1 MPSDHPARHFS
12 STREDARL
20 PTSLQRWLLIGIAF
34 LAVFACL
41 LVANT
46 AMNPTAGAF
55 SAGPPPG
62 YTRAPGEEPEACAEC
77 HVSSGD
83 SGTGQIS
90 VTVPSTYVPGQTYQV
105 TVTHTNPDPTRRR
118 WGFQLTAL
126 DTSDEKAGELQS
138 INSTLTQ
145 TIMGGPGGN
154 RQYIEHTSSGTFINQ
169 QGGASWTFN
178 WTAPPTDVG
187 VVTFYAAG
195 NHANNDGNTSGD
207 FIYFTFASSQ
217 PAAATPDFSVAGS
230 PTLQTVAPGNGT
242 SYNVTVTPFAGFTG
256 SVSLSISGLPAGA
269 NASFNPTSV
278 NINDTSAKSSTLSV
292 TTGAGTP
299 VGTFPLTITAIS
311 GMLQH
316 TTNVSLRVVS
326 AASADVSVSKTASP
340 NPGVAGAALTYRL
353 VVTNNGPALATNVN
367 LTDTLPSGV
376 SFGSASTTQGSC
388 SGNGPVNCAIG
399 TLANGASAVVTIVV
413 TPATAGQVT
422 NTASVTAS
430 EPEPDATNNTATL
443 ITVIDSPPPNPVLL
457 DQNLTVTTVINGLDQ
472 PTTMAFINA
481 NEFLVLERATGRVQR
496 ILNGQLQTAA
506 LDLAVNNA
514 SERGLLGIALHPNFP
529 FTPWVY
535 LYWTESS
542 TGVDTSNVDQ
552 VALLG
557 NRVDKFIWDG
567 STLTL
572 SQNLIRLRALQADA
586 GQPLRGNHNG
596 GVIRFGPDGK
606 LYIIIGDEGRRG
618 FLQNLPCGPTAVCS
632 GTITPDD
639 QFGGPEPD
647 NAHLTGAILRLN
659 DDGTTPSDNPFAGIP
674 TVQETETTANIRKLF
689 AYGIRNSFGMAFD
702 PISGKLWTEENGD
715 DAFDEINRVS
725 PGFNGGWIQLI
736 GPSSRVSEYK
746 SIETTYANGSL
757 QQNRWPPSFIA
768 NTPAEAL
775 SRLYSLPGSQY
786 TEPEF
791 SWKYALAPSAIGF
804 VKGNALGTQF
814 AGDLFVGASRTTLYG
829 GFLFRFKLSAN
840 RLSLNL
846 NDSRLQ
852 DRVADN
858 VDKFDVTESESLL
871 IGKNF
876 GVATDIQT
884 GPDGNLYVVSLSNGS
899 VYQISGK
906 PPTLFV
912 ANLTGAQEVPPNN
925 STATGSATLLLSSDE
940 NEAQLALNFQGLSS
954 AQTDSHIHGPAP
966 PGTAA
971 GVLFPVPT
979 GQVNDFKISLTP
991 QQVQDL
997 KNGLLYINVHSTNF
1011 PGGEIRG
1018 QFGTSSVA
1026 SSVQFSSATYLVS
1039 ESGGRAALTVTRLG
1053 NTSGAA
1059 SVNYSTSDNAGAN
1072 NCSVNNGNA
1081 SSRCDYATTI
1091 GTLNFAAGETSKT
1104 IFVPLTDDVYAE
1116 GNEDFTASLSSPGGT
1131 FLGSPNIATITIAD
1145 NETTNGTN
1153 PIDSTNFF
1161 VYQHYLDFLNR
1172 QPDPSGFAFWT
1183 SNISSCGSNFAC
1195 TEVQRINTSA
1205 SFFLSI
1211 EFNETGLLSYLT
1223 NRAAFGNMSAP
1234 NPPVPLTY
1242 NQFVND
1248 SLALQKNFIF
1258 GAPGADAQLE
1268 ANKQAYFN
1276 EFVTRPQFVSKY
1288 GSLSNRDYIDT
1299 LFATAGLNTTT
1310 AELYIAKVDAAQVVP
1325 STASSATGVV
1335 VLRQGP
1341 TGFNTRVSLS
1351 FNNLSSSQTSAH
1363 LHGPALAGSNA
1374 PIIATLPNGQLV
1386 NFPITLT
1393 AAQANDLSAG
1403 LLYVD
1408 VHTANS
1414 PNGEIRAQLPRNTLI
1429 RDMLLSALNDG
1440 TITRAQAL
1448 RLIAESDFLKQN
1460 EFNRAF
1466 VLMEYFGYLR
1476 RDPDTAGYNFW
1487 LNKLNSFN
1495 GNYINAEMV
1504 KAFLSSI
1511 EYRQRFG
1518 P

>member
-1 MPSDHPARHFS
+1 VVSNFH
-12 STREDARL
+12 
-20 PTSLQRWLLIGIAF
+20 RWLLVLIVV
-34 LAVFACL
+34 LAGLAAL
-41 LVANT
+41 LVTST
-46 AMNPTAGAF
+46 ALNPTAGAF

-77 HVSSGD
+77 HVSAGD
-83 SGTGQIS
+83 PGTGQIS
-90 VTVPSTYVPGQTYQV
+90 ITVPPNYLPGQTYQI
-105 TVTHTNPDPTRRR
+105 TVTHTNSDPTRRR

-126 DTSDEKAGELQS
+126 DPADERAGNLKSTSV
-138 INSTLTQ
+138 LTQ
-145 TIMGGPGGN
+145 VIDNAGPGN
-154 RQYIEHTSSGTFINQ
+154 SRQYIEHTSSGTFINQ
-169 QGGASWTFN
+169 QGGASWTFD
-178 WTAPPTDVG
+178 WTAPSTDVG
-187 VVTFYAAG
+187 PVTFYAAG
-195 NHANNDGNTSGD
+195 NHANSDGNTSGD
-207 FIYFTFASSQ
+207 FIYFTSNQTQPGAAS
-217 PAAATPDFSVAGS
+217 PDFSVTGS
-230 PTLQTVAPGNGT
+230 PSLQTVAPGNGT

-256 SVSLSISGLPAGA
+256 MVSLSLSGLPAGA
-269 NASFNPTSV
+269 NASFSPASV
-278 NINDTSAKSSTLSV
+278 SITDTSAKTSTLSV

-326 AASADVSVSKTASP
+326 STSADVSVSKTASP
-340 NPGVAGAALTYRL
+340 NPGVAGAALTYRV
-353 VVTNNGPALATNVN
+353 VVTNNGPAPATNVN
-367 LTDTLPSGV
+367 LTDTLPAGV
-376 SFGSASTTQGSC
+376 TFNATATTQGSC
-388 SGNGPVNCAIG
+388 NATAPVNCSIG
-399 TLANGASAVVTIVV
+399 TLANGASAVITITVL
-413 TPATAGQVT
+413 PNAAGQVT
-422 NTASVTAS
+422 NTATVTGS
-430 EPEPDATNNTATL
+430 EPEPDASNNTATL
-443 ITVIDSPPPNPVLL
+443 ITVIDNPPPSPVLL
-457 DQNLTVTTVINGLDQ
+457 DQNLSVTTVINGLDQ
-472 PTTMAFINA
+472 PTTMAFISA

-529 FTPWVY
+529 YTPWVY

-586 GQPLRGNHNG
+586 GQPPRGNHNG

-618 FLQNLPCGPTAVCS
+618 FLQNLPCGPVANCS
-632 GTITPDD
+632 GPLTPDD

-659 DDGTTPSDNPFAGIP
+659 DDGTTPTDNPYFGLP
-674 TVQETETTANIRKLF
+674 TIQETETTANIRKLY

-725 PGFNGGWIQLI
+725 PGFNGGWIQVI

-746 SIETTYANGSL
+746 SIETTYANSSL

-840 RLSLNL
+840 RLSLDL

-852 DRVADN
+852 DKVADN

-884 GPDGNLYVVSLSNGS
+884 GPDGKLYVVSLSNGS

-912 ANLTGAQEVPPNN
+912 ANLIGAQEVPPNN
-925 STATGSATLLLSSDE
+925 STATGTATLLLSSDE

-954 AQTDSHIHGPAP
+954 SQTDSHIHGPAP
-966 PGTAA
+966 AGTAGA
-971 GVLFPVPT
+971 VLFPIPS
-979 GQVNDFKISLTP
+979 GPINDFRISLTP
-991 QQVQDL
+991 QQALDL
-997 KNGLLYINVHSTNF
+997 KNGLLYINVHSSNF

-1018 QFGTSSVA
+1018 QFGTSSAA
-1026 SSVQFSSATYLVS
+1026 SSVQFSAATYLVS
-1039 ESGGRAALTVTRLG
+1039 ESAGRATVTVTRLG
-1053 NTSGAA
+1053 NTSSAA
-1059 SVNYSTSDNAGAN
+1059 SVNYSTSDNAGAK
-1072 NCSVNNGNA
+1072 NCNVNNGNA
-1081 SSRCDYATTI
+1081 SSRCDYSATI
-1091 GTLNFAAGETSKT
+1091 GTLQFAAGEALKT
-1104 IFVPLTDDVYAE
+1104 ITVPFTDDAYAE
-1116 GNEDFTASLSSPGGT
+1116 GNENFTVSLSNGNGAI
-1131 FLGSPNIATITIAD
+1131 LGSPNVATIAIAD
-1145 NETTNGTN
+1145 NETTAGTN
-1153 PIDSTNFF
+1153 PIDSVDFF
-1161 VYQHYLDFLNR
+1161 VRQHYIDFLGR
-1172 QPDPSGFAFWT
+1172 EPDAAGFQFWK
-1183 SNISSCGSNFAC
+1183 NQILSCGADPQC
-1195 TEVQRINTSA
+1195 IEVRRINVSV

-1211 EFNETGLLSYLT
+1211 EFQETGYFT
-1223 NRAAFGNMSAP
+1223 ERTYKAAYGSASGTSTFGGAHQI
-1234 NPPVPLTY
+1234 PVP
-1242 NQFVND
+1242 V
-1248 SLALQKNFIF
+1248 IR
-1258 GAPGADAQLE
+1258 
-1268 ANKQAYFN
+1268 FN
-1276 EFVTRPQFVSKY
+1276 EFIPDSQTIGQGVIVGQGNWQQKLDDNKNAFAAEFVQRSRFLADFPLSMTPAQFVDK
-1288 GSLSNRDYIDT
+1288 
-1299 LFATAGLNTTT
+1299 LNTN
-1310 AELYIAKVDAAQVVP
+1310 AGNP
-1325 STASSATGVV
+1325 
-1335 VLRQGP
+1335 
-1341 TGFNTRVSLS
+1341 LS
-1351 FNNLSSSQTSAH
+1351 QSERD
-1363 LHGPALAGSNA
+1363 
-1374 PIIATLPNGQLV
+1374 QLV
-1386 NFPITLT
+1386 N
-1393 AAQANDLSAG
+1393 DLSTSAKTRG
-1403 LLYVD
+1403 QVL
-1408 VHTANS
+1408 
-1414 PNGEIRAQLPRNTLI
+1414 RAVTEDP
-1429 RDMLLSALNDG
+1429 
-1440 TITRAQAL
+1440 
-1448 RLIAESDFLKQN
+1448 DFVSS
-1460 EFNRAF
+1460 EYNRAF
-1466 VLMEYFGYLR
+1466 VLMQYFGYLR
-1476 RDPDTAGYNFW
+1476 RNPNDPQDTDYTGYDFW
-1487 LNKLNSFN
+1487 LTKLNQFN

-1504 KAFLSSI
+1504 RAFLSSI

>member
-1 MPSDHPARHFS
+1 MAS
-12 STREDARL
+12 
-20 PTSLQRWLLIGIAF
+20 SLQRWLLVLIGLLAGIA
-34 LAVFACL
+34 VL
-41 LVANT
+41 LVTST
-46 AMNPTAGAF
+46 ALHPTAAAF

-77 HVSSGD
+77 HVSSGNT
-83 SGTGQIS
+83 GTGQIS
-90 VTVPSTYVPGQTYQV
+90 VTAPPTYVPGQTYQV
-105 TVTHTNPDPTRRR
+105 SVTHTNSDPTRLR

-126 DTSDEKAGELQS
+126 DPSDEKAGELQN
-138 INSTLTQ
+138 INPALTQ
-145 TIMGGPGGN
+145 IIQGGPGGG
-154 RQYIEHTSSGTFINQ
+154 RQYIEHAAGGTFVNQ
-169 QGGASWTFN
+169 MGGASWTFN

-195 NHANNDGNTSGD
+195 NHANNDANTSGD

-217 PAAATPDFSVAGS
+217 PAAGSPDFSVAGS
-230 PTLQTVAPGNGT
+230 PALQTVAPGNGT
-242 SYNVTVTPFAGFTG
+242 SYNVSVTPFAGFTG
-256 SVSLSISGLPAGA
+256 AVSLSVTGLPAGA
-269 NASFNPTSV
+269 NASFNPASV
-278 NINDTSAKSSTLSV
+278 NINDSTGKTSTLSV

-311 GMLQH
+311 GTLQH

-353 VVTNNGPALATNVN
+353 VVTNNGPASATNVN

-376 SFGSASTTQGSC
+376 SFGSATTTQGSC
-388 SGNGPVNCAIG
+388 NGTGPVNCSIG

-413 TPATAGQVT
+413 TPTASGQVT
-422 NTASVTAS
+422 NSASVTAS
-430 EPEPDATNNTATL
+430 EPEPDASNNTATL
-443 ITVIDSPPPNPVLL
+443 ITVVDNPPPNPVLL
-457 DQNLTVTTVINGLDQ
+457 DQNLSVTTVINGLDQ
-472 PTTMAFINA
+472 PTTMAFISA

-496 ILNGQLQTAA
+496 ILNGQLQTPA

-529 FTPWVY
+529 YTPWVY

-542 TGVDTSNVDQ
+542 TGVDTSNIDQ

-586 GQPLRGNHNG
+586 GQPSRGNHNG

-606 LYIIIGDEGRRG
+606 LYIVIGDEGRRG
-618 FLQNLPCGPTAVCS
+618 FLQNLPCGPATTCS

-659 DDGTTPSDNPFAGIP
+659 DDGTTPFDNPFAGIP
-674 TVQETETTANIRKLF
+674 TGQETETTANIRRLF

-736 GPSSRVSEYK
+736 GPSSRVTEYK

-768 NTPAEAL
+768 STPAEAL
-775 SRLYSLPGSQY
+775 SRLYTLPGSQY

-804 VKGNALGTQF
+804 VKGNSLGTQF

-840 RLSLNL
+840 RLSLDL
-846 NDSRLQ
+846 HDSRLQ
-852 DRVADN
+852 DKVADN

-899 VYQISGK
+899 IYRISGK
-906 PPTLFV
+906 PPRLFV
-912 ANLTGAQEVPPNN
+912 ANLTGGQEVPPNS
-925 STATGSATLLLSSDE
+925 STATGTATLLLSSDE

-954 AQTDSHIHGPAP
+954 TQTDSHIHGPAP

-971 GVLFPVPT
+971 GVVFPIPS
-979 GQVNDFKISLTP
+979 GQLNDFRISLSP

-997 KNGLLYINVHSTNF
+997 KNGLLYINVHSANF

-1018 QFGTSSVA
+1018 QFGASSSA
-1026 SSVQFSSATYLVS
+1026 SSVQFNSASYLVS
-1039 ESGGRAALTVTRLG
+1039 ESAGRATVTVTRLG
-1053 NTSGAA
+1053 NTSAAA
-1059 SVNYSTSDNAGAN
+1059 SVNYSTSDNSGTN
-1072 NCSVNNGNA
+1072 NCNVANGNA
-1081 SSRCDYATTI
+1081 SSRCDYTRTI
-1091 GTLNFAAGETSKT
+1091 GTVQFAAGETLKT
-1104 IFVPLTDDVYAE
+1104 IVVPFTDDAYAE
-1116 GNEDFTASLSSPGGT
+1116 GNENFTISLSNASSAI
-1131 FLGSPNIATITIAD
+1131 LGSPNIATITIAD
-1145 NETTNGTN
+1145 NETTAGTN
-1153 PIDSTNFF
+1153 PIDSVDFF
-1161 VYQHYLDFLNR
+1161 VHQHYIDFLGR
-1172 QPDPSGFAFWT
+1172 EPDPAGFQFWK
-1183 SNISSCGSNFAC
+1183 NQILSCGTDLQCIEAR
-1195 TEVQRINTSA
+1195 RINVSA

-1211 EFNETGLLSYLT
+1211 EFQETGYFT
-1223 NRAAFGNMSAP
+1223 ERTYKAAYGN
-1234 NPPVPLTY
+1234 
-1242 NQFVND
+1242 
-1248 SLALQKNFIF
+1248 
-1258 GAPGADAQLE
+1258 G
-1268 ANKQAYFN
+1268 
-1276 EFVTRPQFVSKY
+1276 
-1288 GSLSNRDYIDT
+1288 
-1299 LFATAGLNTTT
+1299 
-1310 AELYIAKVDAAQVVP
+1310 
-1325 STASSATGVV
+1325 
-1335 VLRQGP
+1335 
-1341 TGFNTRVSLS
+1341 
-1351 FNNLSSSQTSAH
+1351 LSSSTLGGLH
-1363 LHGPALAGSNA
+1363 LISV
-1374 PIIATLPNGQLV
+1374 PIIRLNEFLPDSQAIAQGVIVGQGNWQQKLDDNKNAYTAEFV
-1386 NFPITLT
+1386 QRAQFLSFFPLSLT
-1393 AAQANDLSAG
+1393 AAQFVDKLNSNAGNPLSQSERNQLVNDLASGAK
-1403 LLYVD
+1403 
-1408 VHTANS
+1408 
-1414 PNGEIRAQLPRNTLI
+1414 
-1429 RDMLLSALNDG
+1429 
-1440 TITRAQAL
+1440 TRAQVL
-1448 RLIAESDFLKQN
+1448 RAVVEDSDFVN
-1460 EFNRAF
+1460 AEFNRAF
-1466 VLMEYFGYLR
+1466 VLMQYFGYLR
-1476 RDPDTAGYNFW
+1476 RNPNDPQDSDYTGYDFW
-1487 LNKLNSFN
+1487 LTKLNQFN

-1518 P
+1518 Q